1 MKMEGE
7 ISELSVTKPESGAKA
22 ELGGVSA
29 CAIEVAQAVP
39 PPMIEP
45 VHPEGRVGAATPS
58 KFSENATTGTVAPS
72 LRINVAAPRFR
83 VPSASSRTGV
93 IVPPQSPLAVKT
105 NVRETVAP
113 FVRVPYR
120 SAPPR

>member
-45 VHPEGRVGAATPS
+45 VHPEGVERHAEEQDAEDG
-58 KFSENATTGTVAPS
+58 
-72 LRINVAAPRFR
+72 
-83 VPSASSRTGV
+83 
-93 IVPPQSPLAVKT
+93 
-105 NVRETVAP
+105 
-113 FVRVPYR
+113 
-120 SAPPR
+120 